1 MTGPGAGEST
11 TGRAADAGR
20 SVPRSPAAPGDAAR
34 EKPNHHPPEP
44 PAPTPAPATHST
56 GPEPATHPADPKP
69 ATVPP
74 DGDTT
79 NPEPATAPP
88 DGNTTDPQ
96 PDRAPVPTDGAKGPT
111 GGGTGHPAPAR
122 PAGTSSGTPGTPQH
136 EPDASPASADGVVER
151 RLHPVTPLRRAWA
164 PVAVLVGW
172 AVHDPDQAQ
181 RQLTRLTT
189 THLLIG
195 LAVLIPAAALYG
207 FLTWWFTH
215 YAVTGTE
222 LRIRTGLLFRRTAH
236 IRLERIQA
244 IDVTQPLL
252 ARVAGVAKL
261 KLDVI
266 GTGKKDE
273 LAFLGADEA
282 RALRAE
288 LLARAAGFAPETA
301 HEVGEAPARQLLRVP
316 PGVLAVSLLLTGAT
330 WGTLLAAAVVPT
342 LLWLATHNLWTVLA
356 TALPLVGAAGA
367 SSAGRFV
374 GEYDWTV
381 AESPDGLRIDHGL
394 LDRAH
399 ETVPP
404 GRVQTVRLVQPL
416 LWRRRRWVR
425 VELDVAGSSNSVLLP
440 VAPREI
446 AESVVAR
453 VLPGVTVPTAA
464 ELSRPPRR
472 AARCRPLWWRG
483 HGLAVTDAVF
493 ASRHGLLRRSL
504 ALVPHAKVQSVRL
517 TQGPWRRALRLAD
530 VHVDTGANKTVAA
543 RLRDAHE
550 AAELLRRQAER
561 SRTGRRDA
569 PPDRWMA

>member
-1 MTGPGAGEST
+1 MNGSGEEYDALGRPGSGPAGTPAEAART
-11 TGRAADAGR
+11 AADA
-20 SVPRSPAAPGDAAR
+20 P
-34 EKPNHHPPEP
+34 
-44 PAPTPAPATHST
+44 
-56 GPEPATHPADPKP
+56 
-69 ATVPP
+69 
-74 DGDTT
+74 
-79 NPEPATAPP
+79 
-88 DGNTTDPQ
+88 
-96 PDRAPVPTDGAKGPT
+96 
-111 GGGTGHPAPAR
+111 
-122 PAGTSSGTPGTPQH
+122 
-136 EPDASPASADGVVER
+136 ADGVTER

-189 THLLIG
+189 THLLLG

-215 YAVTGTE
+215 YAVTATE

-236 IRLERIQA
+236 IRLERLQA
-244 IDVTQPLL
+244 VDVTQPLL

-356 TALPLVGAAGA
+356 TAVPLVGAAGA
-367 SSAGRFV
+367 RSAGRFV

-404 GRVQTVRLVQPL
+404 GRVQTVRIVEPL

-425 VELDVAGSSNSVLLP
+425 VELDVAGSSNSLLLP

-446 AESVVAR
+446 TESVVAR
-453 VLPGVTVPTAA
+453 VLPGVTVPTGQA
-464 ELSRPPRR
+464 LSRPPRR
-472 AARCRPLWWRG
+472 AGRCRPLWWRG
-483 HGLAVTDAVF
+483 HGLAVTGAVF
-493 ASRHGLLRRSL
+493 AARHGLLRRSL

-517 TQGPWRRALRLAD
+517 TQGPLRRALRLAD
-530 VHVDTGANKTVAA
+530 VHVDTGANNTVTAG
-543 RLRDAHE
+543 LRDAAE
-550 AAELLRRQAER
+550 AAELLRGQAER